1 MNKLV
6 IIGNGFDLAH
16 GLPTRY
22 EDFLLWYLKGIFKD
36 RSKKTQALA
45 FINVKQG
52 FNEVYHLEEKSVD
65 DILTIKEFVEYCK
78 SKNLEIVYYFA
89 FMKFLAK
96 ESVGRWVDVETEY
109 FNTLKKL
116 YIEYEK
122 TSALNER
129 ELYDL
134 NCCFDLIK
142 DELGEY
148 LNSLK
153 EKDIN
158 EELKNT
164 LMDVNRDNYNSSQ
177 EIMILNFNYTNTI
190 EQYKNIFEGKK
201 CEIKYIH
208 GKLDDIENPIIFGYG
223 DESNEYFEKIENVN
237 NNELTRHLKS
247 FLYLTTNNYKILF
260 NFLYQGRFRVYVL
273 GHSLGLSDRLLLNNI
288 FEHEKFE
295 LIKLYF
301 YQHKKGD
308 DFFHKTQELSRHF
321 KLNSKHLMR
330 TKVIPYKNSKPLI
343 PYKPKE

>member
-16 GLPTRY
+16 GLKTSY
-22 EDFLLWYLKGIFKD
+22 KDFILWYLN
-36 RSKKTQALA
+36 KTV
-45 FINVKQG
+45 FDKEIKQDERLIYLD
-52 FNEVYHLEEKSVD
+52 NYNYSNQ
-65 DILTIKEFVEYCK
+65 IKEIKTIQDFFNFIEKYRIKVSYK
-78 SKNLEIVYYFA
+78 HQ
-89 FMKFLAK
+89 FLDK
-96 ESVGRWVDVETEY
+96 IINHQHNKRWVDIENEY
-109 FNTLKKL
+109 FLSLRNV
-116 YIEYEK
+116 YVDYEK
-122 TSALNER
+122 TDVLKEN
-129 ELYDL
+129 ELYNL
-134 NCCFDLIK
+134 NYCFDRLK
-142 DELGEY
+142 VELEIY
-148 LNSLK
+148 LKSL
-153 EKDIN
+153 EQKDIN

-164 LMDVNRDNYNSSQ
+164 LIDVNKDNFNSTQ
-177 EIMILNFNYTNTI
+177 EIMILNFNYTTTI
-190 EQYKNIFEGKK
+190 EQYKNIFDGKT
-201 CEIKYIH
+201 CEIRYIH

-260 NFLYQGRFRVYVL
+260 NFLHQGRFRVYVL

-343 PYKPKE
+343 PYKLKK